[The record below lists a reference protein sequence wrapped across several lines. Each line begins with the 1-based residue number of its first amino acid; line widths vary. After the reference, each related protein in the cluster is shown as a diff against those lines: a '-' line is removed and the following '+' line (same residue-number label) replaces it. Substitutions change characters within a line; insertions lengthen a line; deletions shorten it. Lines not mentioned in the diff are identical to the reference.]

1 MTQDSLPAAPD
12 GHALFSPSASARWL
26 NCPGSFLPCARV
38 REEDRAPSVD
48 AARGTVAHE
57 LAKEILSRTN
67 VFDVINETRY
77 IGELRY
83 ADGIGFEI
91 TQDML
96 DHVETYVR
104 RCIDTACA
112 DAVLVETYVDLS
124 HLFSIPDQGGTLDH
138 AALIPSAAGG
148 LAVLTDL
155 KYGTGV
161 RVYAEGNTQ
170 LMLYA
175 LGIYHEW
182 DWLYNFKRFD
192 LRICQPRLNVFDVWE
207 ISTANL
213 LAFGEDV
220 KRKAVECLREDA
232 PRTPG
237 EKQCRFC
244 AVKAT
249 CPAHLAWLERLT
261 SADGDVFDAVTP
273 EAAGAVVARLDAGT
287 FEPRLAPVT
296 HLTTAQLARVLPY
309 RSTVEGW
316 FKAAYE
322 ELERR
327 ALDGEDVPGY
337 RLTAARSRR
346 QWGDE
351 MKATAFL
358 ASSGVDAYTRKIISP
373 SDAEKALNAK
383 RPKGVT
389 KAAIAKQLAVFTV
402 KPAGRPVL
410 APVKDG
416 RPELEDDGDVFD
428 AQDS

>member
-57 LAKEILSRTN
+57 LAKELLTRQ
-67 VFDVINETRY
+67 DVDWPDDY
-77 IGELRY
+77 IGTIRT
-83 ADGIGFEI
+83 ADDIGFEI
-91 TQDML
+91 DREMA
-96 DHVETYVR
+96 DHVGTYVMK
-104 RCIDTACA
+104 CVASNMMA
-112 DAVLVETYVDLS
+112 DRGFVEHAVDLS
-124 HLFSIPDQGGTLDH
+124 HLFPIPDQGGTLDH

-213 LAFGEDV
+213 LAFGEEV

>member
-38 REEDRAPSVD
+38 REEDRPPSVD

-57 LAKEILSRTN
+57 LAKELL
-67 VFDVINETRY
+67 TRQDIDWPDDY
-77 IGELRY
+77 IGTIRT
-83 ADGIGFEI
+83 ADGIGFEVD
-91 TQDML
+91 QNMV
-96 DHVETYVR
+96 DHVETYVMKCVASNR
-104 RCIDTACA
+104 MADT
-112 DAVLVETYVDLS
+112 VLVEDKVYLS
-124 HLFSIPDQGGTLDH
+124 HLFPIPNQGGTLDH

-273 EAAGAVVARLDAGT
+273 EAAGAVVARLDAGQ
-287 FEPRLAPVT
+287 FAPRLAPVT
-296 HLTTAQLARVLPY
+296 HLTTAQLARVLPH